1 MNEAPPRQI
10 DDIRWHSRLSLR
22 IVAVFLGLLVLV
34 QVVTLALVRTGID
47 DNAREHLSEQLNL
60 GEQVFMRLLHQN
72 ADHYIESTR
81 VLALDFGFRTAISSN
96 DQATITSALVN
107 HGERLG
113 AGFAVLTD
121 TAGHIRASTTEL
133 GQATDGLV
141 SSLMQQSGSEQAQDS
156 SDIHVMVLDGRL
168 FQLVTVPVKAPLTIG
183 WVVMGFRLDN
193 ALLLD
198 MRRLTGVDVVV
209 LSRQGKLPW
218 QSTLSQLPQAS
229 AQALLTQW
237 SPMAEAVREQGKS
250 PGMLALPEGDHV
262 WRSIT
267 LEGPQGQ
274 EVEALLLR
282 SESEAVAPYHRLEG
296 SILLFSVLGVI
307 VFAVGS
313 AVTARRI
320 VGPVHTLTKLAQ
332 RLSDGDY
339 AVPVPQQGK
348 DEIGALSIAFESMRQ
363 AMQQRES
370 EIRAV
375 AFTDGLTQMP
385 NWARFSADVKEAVA
399 DVRQQPGSACA
410 VLMLDLDRF
419 KHVNDVLGHDTGD
432 QLLQLVGQRLR
443 RLIFDPRNTVARL
456 SGDEFA
462 VLLRQGDLAQAKAVA
477 RTILDRLDA
486 PLMLNGQTVDL
497 GAGIGIAVYPEHASD
512 GDELIRRAEV
522 AMYKAKQTHLGHIVF
537 RPELDMRSDEALSL
551 LGELRRAIE
560 HQELRLFLQPKVCM
574 ASGEVKGAEALVRWQ
589 HPTRGMVP
597 PMKFI
602 PFAEQTGFIRQITY
616 WLLEESARIWRQW
629 ADSGVRLDLSVNLS
643 ARDLIDSDLPAH
655 LNRLLILH
663 GVPPEHLCLE
673 ITESAIMDDP
683 NHALQTLEQFHYM
696 GVKMAIDDFGTG
708 YSSLAYLKRLP
719 VDELKIDKSFVM
731 NMQHDSQDEK
741 IVRSVID
748 LAHNMGLR
756 VVAEGLEDRRA
767 WEQLGALDCDLAQG
781 YWIAKPMPSDQ
792 FIGWARTWQ
801 LPEAPE
807 PVGAVLA
814 GQSQSA
820 SA

>member
-1 MNEAPPRQI
+1 MNEATHQPP
-10 DDIRWHSRLSLR
+10 DKIRWHSRLGVR
-22 IVAVFLGLLVLV
+22 IVVVFLGLLVLV
-34 QVVTLALVRTGID
+34 QAVTLALVRTGID
-47 DNAREHLSEQLNL
+47 DNAREHLGEQLNL
-60 GEQVFMRLLHQN
+60 GEQVFMRLLQQN
-72 ADHYIESTR
+72 ADHFIESTR
-81 VLALDFGFRTAISSN
+81 VLALDFGFRAAISSN
-96 DQATITSALVN
+96 DQATITSALIN
-107 HGERLG
+107 HSERLG

-121 TAGHIRASTTEL
+121 TAGHIRANTTEL
-133 GQATDGLV
+133 GAATDGLV
-141 SSLMQQSGSEQAQDS
+141 SSLMQQADTEQTQDGNN
-156 SDIHVMVLDGRL
+156 IRVMVLEGRL
-168 FQLVTVPVKAPLTIG
+168 YQLVTVPVKAPLTIG

-209 LSRQGKLPW
+209 LSSQGKQPW
-218 QSTLSQLPQAS
+218 QATLSQLPQAS
-229 AQALLTQW
+229 TASLLTHW
-237 SPMAEAVREQGKS
+237 APMAEAVREQGKS
-250 PGMLALPEGDHV
+250 PVMLALPEGDQV

-267 LEGPQGQ
+267 LEGPKGQ

-282 SESEAVAPYHRLEG
+282 SVDEAIAPYHRLEG
-296 SILLFSVLGVI
+296 TILLFSVLGVA

-313 AVTARRI
+313 ALTARRI

-339 AVPVPQQGK
+339 AVPLPQQGK
-348 DEIGALSIAFESMRQ
+348 DEIGALSVSFETMRQ

-370 EIRAV
+370 EIRAL

-385 NWARFSADVKEAVA
+385 NWARFSADVKEAVEE
-399 DVRQQPGSACA
+399 VRQHPGSACA

-462 VLLRQGDLAQAKAVA
+462 VLLRQGDQAQAKAVA

-512 GDELIRRAEV
+512 GAELIRRAEV

-560 HQELRLFLQPKVCM
+560 HHELRLFLQPKVCM
-574 ASGEVKGAEALVRWQ
+574 ASGMVKGAEALVRWQ
-589 HPTRGMVP
+589 HPSRGMVP

-629 ADSGVRLDLSVNLS
+629 ADNGVKLDLSVNLS

-655 LNRLLILH
+655 LNRLLVLH

-683 NHALQTLEQFHYM
+683 NHALQTLEQFHFM

-731 NMQHDSQDEK
+731 NMEHDSQDEK

-756 VVAEGLEDRRA
+756 VVAEGLEDRHA
-767 WEQLGALDCDLAQG
+767 WERLGALHCDLAQG

-792 FIGWARTWQ
+792 FLEWLSTWQ
-801 LPEAPE
+801 LPEPPGVSA
-807 PVGAVLA
+807 AVTA
-814 GQSQSA
+814 GQTQNA
-820 SA
+820 TA

>member
-1 MNEAPPRQI
+1 MNEAPQRQLDNI
-10 DDIRWHSRLSLR
+10 SWHSRLSLR
-22 IVAVFLGLLVLV
+22 IVVVFLGLLVLV
-34 QVVTLALVRTGID
+34 QAVTLALVRTGID
-47 DNAREHLSEQLNL
+47 TNARDNLSDQLNL
-60 GEQVFMRLLHQN
+60 GEQVFKRLLRQN
-72 ADHYIESTR
+72 ADHFIESTR
-81 VLALDFGFRTAISSN
+81 VLALDFGFRAAISSN
-96 DQATITSALVN
+96 DEATIASALLN

-113 AGFAVLTD
+113 AGFAAFTD
-121 TAGHIRASTTEL
+121 TAGDIRGSTTEL
-133 GQATDGLV
+133 GQAAEGLV
-141 SSLMQQSGSEQAQDS
+141 SSLMQQSGAEQTEDS
-156 SDIHVMVLDGRL
+156 SGIHVVVLDGRL
-168 FQLVTVPVKAPLTIG
+168 FQIVTVPVKAPLTIG
-183 WVVMGFRLDN
+183 WVIMGFKLDN

-209 LSRQGKLPW
+209 LSHQGKLPW
-218 QSTLSQLPQAS
+218 QTTLSQLPQAS
-229 AQALLTQW
+229 AKALLTQW
-237 SPMAEAVREQGKS
+237 SPTAEAVREQGKS
-250 PGMLALPEGDHV
+250 PGMLSLPEGDQV

-267 LEGPQGQ
+267 LDGPPGQ
-274 EVEALLLR
+274 EVEAILLR
-282 SESEAVAPYHRLEG
+282 SVDEAVAPYHRLEG
-296 SILLFSVLGVI
+296 TILLFSLLGVA

-313 AVTARRI
+313 VVTARRI
-320 VGPVHTLTKLAQ
+320 IGPVHTLTKLAQ

-339 AVPVPQQGK
+339 AMPVPQQGE

-370 EIRAV
+370 EIRAL

-385 NWARFSADVKEAVA
+385 NWARFSADVKEAVEDA
-399 DVRQQPGSACA
+399 RQQPGSACA

-462 VLLRQGDLAQAKAVA
+462 VLLRQGDVAQAKAVA
-477 RTILDRLDA
+477 RTILDKLDA

-719 VDELKIDKSFVM
+719 LDQLKIDASFVRDLLTDP
-731 NMQHDSQDEK
+731 NDAA
-741 IVRSVID
+741 IVRTIIA
-748 LAHNMGLR
+748 LAASLGLQ
-756 VVAEGLEDRRA
+756 VVAEGVETEAQR
-767 WEQLGALDCDLAQG
+767 QALAVQGCPAYQG
-781 YWIAKPMPSDQ
+781 YLFSRPLPVAD
-792 FIGWARTWQ
+792 FEARVQ
-801 LPEAPE
+801 QAALE
-807 PVGAVLA
+807 
-814 GQSQSA
+814 
-820 SA
+820 